1 MNNKRS
7 VLYMANEVF
16 PIKSKRDFN
25 KLKNALNG
33 RNRLLLTLG
42 TAFGL
47 RISDL
52 LTLKAG
58 DLRGQDSLIITEQKR
73 KKKRKI
79 TFSSSV
85 KHEIKEHIGDESAD
99 DDYVF
104 ASRKGGGKP
113 ISRVQAYRILN
124 DAAERVGIS
133 DKIGGIGT
141 HSLRKTF
148 GYRLYENGVN
158 ITLIMSMLN
167 HSSERETLKYIGIT
181 ADEIEAAYES
191 IEV

>member
-1 MNNKRS
+1 
-7 VLYMANEVF
+7 MANEVF

-52 LTLKAG
+52 LTLKVG

-85 KHEIKEHIGDESAD
+85 LREIKTYLSDAD
-99 DDYVF
+99 DKDYVF
-104 ASRKGGGKP
+104 ASRQGGGKP

-124 DAAERVGIS
+124 DAAERAGIA
-133 DKIGGIGT
+133 DKIGAIGT

-148 GYRLYENGVN
+148 GYRLHENGVD
-158 ITLIMSMLN
+158 ITRIMSILG
-167 HSSERETLKYIGIT
+167 HSSERETLRYIGIT
-181 ADEIEAAYES
+181 ADEISEAYES

>member
-1 MNNKRS
+1 
-7 VLYMANEVF
+7 MANEVF

-25 KLKNALNG
+25 RMKKALYG
-33 RNRLLLTLG
+33 RDQLLLTLG

-52 LTLKAG
+52 LKLKVG
-58 DLRGQDSLIITEQKR
+58 DLRGKDSLTIVEAKR
-73 KKKRKI
+73 KKRRVI
-79 TFSSSV
+79 TFSPSV
-85 KHEIKEHIGDESAD
+85 KQAIKELDGND

-104 ASRKGGGKP
+104 KSRKGANKP

-124 DAAERVGIS
+124 DAAERAGIA

-148 GYRLYENGVN
+148 GYRLYEQGIN
-158 ITLIMSMLN
+158 ITRIMAILG
-167 HSSERETLKYIGIT
+167 HSSEKETLRYIGVT
-181 ADEIEAAYES
+181 ADEIADAYKA
-191 IEV
+191 IDV

>member
-1 MNNKRS
+1 MG
-7 VLYMANEVF
+7 NEVF

-25 KLKNALNG
+25 KIKRHLHG

-52 LTLKAG
+52 LTLKVE
-58 DLRGQDSLIITEQKR
+58 DLRNNSAALTLVESKRR
-73 KKKRKI
+73 KKRVI
-79 TFSSSV
+79 TFSPSV
-85 KHEIKEHIGDESAD
+85 KREIAQAIESTAKNS
-99 DDYVF
+99 DYVF
-104 ASRKGGGKP
+104 RSRKGANRP

-124 DAAERVGIS
+124 AAVDRAGLTDKVGN
-133 DKIGGIGT
+133 IGT

-158 ITLIMSMLN
+158 ITRIMAILG
-167 HSSERETLKYIGIT
+167 HSSERETLKYIGVT
-181 ADEIEAAYES
+181 ADEIAEAYES

>member
-1 MNNKRS
+1 
-7 VLYMANEVF
+7 MANEVF

-25 KLKNALNG
+25 KMKNALDG

-52 LTLKAG
+52 LTLKVG
-58 DLRGQDSLIITEQKR
+58 DLRGQDLLHIREKKR
-73 KKKRKI
+73 KKLRVI
-79 TFSSSV
+79 TFSPSV
-85 KHEIKEHIGDESAD
+85 KREIKEYISNDVAD

-104 ASRKGGGKP
+104 ASRQGGGKP
-113 ISRVQAYRILN
+113 ITRVQAYRILN
-124 DAAERVGIS
+124 DASKRAGIYE
-133 DKIGGIGT
+133 KIGGIGT

-148 GYRLYENGVN
+148 GYRLYENGVD
-158 ITLIMSMLN
+158 ITRIMSILN
-167 HSSERETLKYIGIT
+167 HSSERETLRYIGIT
-181 ADEIEAAYES
+181 ADEISEAYES